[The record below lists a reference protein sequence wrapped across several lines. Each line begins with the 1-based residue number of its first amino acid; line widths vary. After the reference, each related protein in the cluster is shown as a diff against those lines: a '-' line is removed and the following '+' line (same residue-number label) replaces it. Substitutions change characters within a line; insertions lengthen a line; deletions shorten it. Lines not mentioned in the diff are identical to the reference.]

1 MNHESLILPLAGC
14 LPVTATGAKAQSL
27 LYLKK
32 KGLAVPRSYIIPA
45 KVYNDYLIS
54 GESITAKLKDEIALL
69 PDLSYAVRS
78 SASEEDGSKHSCAG
92 QFLTLIHR
100 RGTAGLVHAIT
111 EVWHSASRFAEGD
124 YARLSGRGNRS
135 RGCAVILQE
144 MVHSR
149 LSGVS
154 FSRNPVT
161 GADEIVVEAVEGP
174 GEELVQKGI
183 TPLRWKFRGKVLA
196 EGDSAYPFY
205 PVIRK
210 VAAATGQLMKS
221 TGHPVDIEWA
231 FDGSKL
237 WYLQLRRITGV
248 SRLTVYSSRMAKEM
262 LPGQIKPLVWSV
274 NIPLVV
280 GAKIALVEEIT
291 GPLKI
296 KPEELV
302 RSFSYRT
309 YFNLDK
315 IGKILHLFG
324 LPPESAETMMRG
336 DHHHMSGF
344 RPGWKTLKHLG
355 GILHFVRNKLR
366 YTELF
371 EREYLR
377 LKENSLAL
385 QTELQ
390 NQFSPADYQSLFDQL
405 YRNGQQLAHYNIVIP
420 VLMRMVTKRLQKKM
434 DKAGIPFD
442 QKQFSVAFPQLEEL
456 SPSGAME
463 KIRKSLEELPSR
475 IREEMISHDELH
487 NHPETAALAPDV
499 NLFMERFGHFS
510 FSGND
515 FSVPKWEENPGKV
528 WKMILAYSGGSP
540 VNDSK
545 PDTIRMDMA
554 GDRQAGM
561 VNESLRLPR
570 KLEKMWFKTGRLMLY
585 REQISS
591 LYIFG
596 YGLFRTF
603 FLKIGQWLTEK
614 DVIVERED
622 IFYLNREEVESAVFA
637 PENNH
642 LRDLKAIISRR
653 KREMEESHDDIL
665 PTEIYGD
672 EAPLITRGSLRHF
685 RGTGVSPGAYRGK
698 ARIVQ
703 RETDFARVIR
713 GDVLV
718 IPFSD
723 VSWTPVLMKAG
734 AIVSESG
741 GMLSH
746 CSIIARE
753 LGIPAL
759 VSVDNACSIEEGTPV
774 SVDGSNGILT
784 IHDHE

>member
-1 MNHESLILPLAGC
+1 MNSEPLILPLAGR
-14 LPVTATGAKAQSL
+14 LPVTATGTKAQSL
-27 LYLKK
+27 IYLKK

-45 KVYNDYLIS
+45 KVYNDYLIA
-54 GESITAKLKDEIALL
+54 GEPITTKLKDEIALL

-78 SASEEDGSKHSCAG
+78 SASEEDGSEHSCAG
-92 QFLTLIHR
+92 QFLTLTHR
-100 RGTAGLVHAIT
+100 QGTSELVHAIA

-124 YARLSGRGNRS
+124 YARLYGGETRI

-144 MVHSR
+144 MVNTR

-161 GADEIVVEAVEGP
+161 GADEIIVEAVEGP

-196 EGDSAYPFY
+196 EGDSGYPFY
-205 PVIRK
+205 PVIHK
-210 VAAATGQLMKS
+210 VATASRQLMKS
-221 TGHPVDIEWA
+221 IGHPVDIEWSY
-231 FDGSKL
+231 DGSKL

-248 SRLTVYSSRMAKEM
+248 SRLTAYSSRMAKEM

-291 GPLKI
+291 GPLLM

-315 IGKILHLFG
+315 IGDILRLFG
-324 LPPESAETMMRG
+324 LPPETAETVMRG

-355 GILHFVRNKLR
+355 GILRFVRNKLR
-366 YTELF
+366 YPELF
-371 EREYLR
+371 ESEYLK
-377 LKENSLAL
+377 LKENSLGL

-390 NQFSPADYQSLFDQL
+390 NPFSPADYQPLFDRL
-405 YRNGQQLAHYNIVIP
+405 YRNGQQLAHFNIVIP

-442 QKQFSVAFPQLEEL
+442 QKQFSLVFPQLEEL
-456 SPSGAME
+456 SPAGAME
-463 KIRKSLEELPSR
+463 KIRKRFEELPSR
-475 IREEMISHDELH
+475 LREEIINPEELL
-487 NHPETAALAPDV
+487 NHLETAALALDV
-499 NLFMERFGHFS
+499 DSFMERFGHFS

-515 FSVPKWEENPGKV
+515 FSVPKWKENPGEV
-528 WKMILAYSGGSP
+528 WKMIMASGSGKKNDQGSA
-540 VNDSK
+540 VNHGIAK
-545 PDTIRMDMA
+545 
-554 GDRQAGM
+554 GEHG
-561 VNESLRLPR
+561 LPR
-570 KLEKMWFKTGRLMLY
+570 KLEKRWLKTGRLMVY

-596 YGLFRTF
+596 YGLFRSF
-603 FLKIGQWLTEK
+603 FLKVGQWMSEK
-614 DVIVERED
+614 DMIGERED
-622 IFYLNREEVESAVFA
+622 IFYLNREEVEKAVFA
-637 PENNH
+637 PENH
-642 LRDLKAIISRR
+642 QLRDYREIIARR
-653 KREMEESHDDIL
+653 KREMEESRDDIL

-672 EAPLITRGSLRHF
+672 EAPLIKRGSLHQF
-685 RGTGVSPGAYRGK
+685 RGTGVSPGSYRGK
-698 ARIVQ
+698 ARIVHQ
-703 RETDFARVIR
+703 ETDFGKVTQ

-723 VSWTPVLMKAG
+723 VSWTPVLLKAG

-746 CSIIARE
+746 SSIIARE
-753 LGIPAL
+753 LGIPAV

-774 SVDGSNGILT
+774 TVDGSNGILT